1 MEQKK
6 NTKDQILLTA
16 LSLFLKH
23 GYSDVSVNK
32 ISSKAGVSKG
42 GFYHY
47 FKSKQELLEIIMDRF
62 FVVYVHDILN
72 ILNSPSMSTREKIEK
87 NFENILPS
95 EMLTPKLPNDQAYGE
110 DNYSLLL
117 LEGIAKFESIKSM
130 VRNAY
135 RLLIDKYRE
144 MLSAAQKN
152 GEIKKD
158 LDCQLYS
165 MKINALREGLYTL
178 YLLDPRIDIA
188 KVGKKIFESFW
199 EEIKR

>member
-6 NTKDQILLTA
+6 KTKDQILLTA
-16 LSLFLKH
+16 LSLFLKQ

-62 FVVYVHDILN
+62 FVVYVHDILDR
-72 ILNSPSMSTREKIEK
+72 LNSPSLSTREKIK
-87 NFENILPS
+87 KSFESILPS
-95 EMLTPKLPNDQAYGE
+95 EELMPKLLDDQAYGE

-117 LEGIAKFESIKSM
+117 LEGIAKFESIKIM

-135 RLLIDKYRE
+135 KLLIDKYRE
-144 MLSAAQKN
+144 ILYTAQKN
-152 GEIKKD
+152 GEIKEH
-158 LDCQLYS
+158 LDCQLHS

-178 YLLDPRIDIA
+178 YLLDPEIDIA
-188 KVGKKIFESFW
+188 EVGMKIFESFW
-199 EEIKR
+199 EEIKK

>member
-62 FVVYVHDILN
+62 FVVYVHDILDR
-72 ILNSPSMSTREKIEK
+72 LNSPSLSTREKIK
-87 NFENILPS
+87 KSFESILPS
-95 EMLTPKLPNDQAYGE
+95 EELMPKLLDEQTYGE

-117 LEGIAKFESIKSM
+117 LEGIAKF
-130 VRNAY
+130 
-135 RLLIDKYRE
+135 
-144 MLSAAQKN
+144 
-152 GEIKKD
+152 
-158 LDCQLYS
+158 
-165 MKINALREGLYTL
+165 
-178 YLLDPRIDIA
+178 
-188 KVGKKIFESFW
+188 
-199 EEIKR
+199 

>member
-6 NTKDQILLTA
+6 KTKDQILLTA
-16 LSLFLKH
+16 LSLFLKQ

-62 FVVYVHDILN
+62 FVVYVHDILDR
-72 ILNSPSMSTREKIEK
+72 LNSPSLSTREKIK
-87 NFENILPS
+87 KSFESILPS
-95 EMLTPKLPNDQAYGE
+95 EELMPKLLDDQAYGE

-117 LEGIAKFESIKSM
+117 LEGIAKFESIKIM

-135 RLLIDKYRE
+135 KLLIDKYRE
-144 MLSAAQKN
+144 ILYTAQKN
-152 GEIKKD
+152 GEIKEY